1 MEPERLLLERVGQR
15 GMGGVVKRSLRSP
28 AAVAIA
34 ALCTLVG
41 CPRKEPPPVA
51 ESDASAVPS
60 ASEPRID
67 ARDIADKACL
77 SCHQMEMLEQQR
89 LTEAQWTK
97 VVTKM
102 QGWGANLEPKDA
114 PPLIAWLSASFGPD
128 AGAWPVTGRALSPIT
143 PANDGK
149 YANGKAETG
158 KALFTDRCSGCHGP
172 EARGHIGVNL
182 VDRPFLYRADDF
194 ARTVRQGRGKM
205 PAAKIEDAEVADILA
220 HLRSLR

>member
-1 MEPERLLLERVGQR
+1 M
-15 GMGGVVKRSLRSP
+15 KRSLRSP